1 MAHTVQNFVDLAMAQ
16 LQDDQTFSAKAH
28 QKEALDYLNRAYSL
42 VREQNNS
49 GNTYENCWDIP
60 FDLHQIRD
68 RHFVMFKEEH
78 HVALRELVS
87 LRAIFKFIEV
97 VKPAPKNDAVERKA
111 AEVTKE
117 VKNLLEMRTA
127 QYNRA
132 IDLGRLFNYLP
143 VSVTPHHVTNQFG
156 TSFIRCF
163 YYLDGKM
170 TPLNIIMAAAGQLE
184 REKEKQGA

>member
-1 MAHTVQNFVDLAMAQ
+1 
-16 LQDDQTFSAKAH
+16 
-28 QKEALDYLNRAYSL
+28 
-42 VREQNNS
+42 
-49 GNTYENCWDIP
+49 
-60 FDLHQIRD
+60 
-68 RHFVMFKEEH
+68 
-78 HVALRELVS
+78 VS

-111 AEVTKE
+111 AEVTNE
-117 VKNLLEMRTA
+117 VKNLFETRMA

-184 REKEKQGA
+184 REKEK